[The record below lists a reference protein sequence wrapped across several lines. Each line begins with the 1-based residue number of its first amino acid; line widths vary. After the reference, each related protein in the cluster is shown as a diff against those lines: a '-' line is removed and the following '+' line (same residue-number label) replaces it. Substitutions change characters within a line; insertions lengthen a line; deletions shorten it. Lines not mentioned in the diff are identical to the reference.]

1 MVKIYRQDIDGLRAI
16 AVILVI
22 LYHAFPQWFGG
33 GYLGVDVFFVI
44 SGYLISQILCVEIEN
59 HQWCWT
65 TFYSRRIKRILPSL
79 LLVLVVLMLL
89 GYFLL
94 LDPEYQSLNLHVL
107 ASSFFLNNILLW
119 SQTPQYFDPG
129 SHFKPLLHLWSL
141 GVEEQF
147 YLFWPAFIYFL
158 YQKKISKRYG
168 IGALMLVSLLACV
181 VGHDTFYLPLCRI
194 WELGLGG
201 MLCFYQPVLLRR
213 HSYLGVVAFLVLL
226 GLATWVYFKNSLLVI
241 MMATLSTAILIIYP
255 GVVNRRVLSQP
266 TLVFLGMISYP
277 LYLWHWSL
285 LSFAHIIAAGAIST
299 YLTILILIVSVIL
312 SGLTYVF
319 IEKPIRMH
327 PSNQWSWVL
336 LIILFIIGAIGG
348 NVYYHHGLPGRPIDR
363 EAETLI
369 ADMTQ
374 FDSYQKRAVHC
385 LEGGLDV
392 CMQNKPGS
400 PEFLLWGDSHAEHL
414 FPGLMDMDNG
424 HDWMLLTSH
433 TCPPLLGV
441 KAYWSGQ
448 QDTCVMANQRTLTVL
463 TKTPSIKTVVVAFVG
478 LFYLSNEI
486 APVELGGPYSPGFFH
501 LELLGDS
508 TLDKSKVVIQ
518 GLENTIEALLSMG
531 KKVVIVEDNPLL
543 PFMPSACIQ
552 RPLQPTSLYCQLPL
566 DTVMKI
572 QNDYHQ
578 LLERVIR
585 QYPQVSLYR
594 SMDALCND
602 RFCPVLLKHHLLYRD
617 SQHLSL
623 AGSAIVAKG
632 LLTKLQ
638 PQSHTTL

>member
-1 MVKIYRQDIDGLRAI
+1 MVKTYRQDIDGLRAV

-22 LYHAFPQWFGG
+22 LYHAFPKWFGG

-44 SGYLISQILCVEIEN
+44 SGYLISQILSFEIGN
-59 HQWCWT
+59 HQWRWT
-65 TFYSRRIKRILPSL
+65 IFYSRRIKRILPSL

-119 SQTPQYFDPG
+119 SQTTQYFDPG

-147 YLFWPAFIYFL
+147 YLFWPLFIYFL
-158 YQKKISKRYG
+158 YQKKISKCYG
-168 IGALMLVSLLACV
+168 IGALMLVSLLVCLL
-181 VGHDTFYLPLCRI
+181 GKNTFYLPLGRI

-201 MLCFYQPVLLRR
+201 LLCYYQPIVLRR
-213 HSYLGVVAFLVLL
+213 YSYLGVLAFLVLL
-226 GLATWVYFKNSLLVI
+226 GLSTLVYTQNRMLMIIV
-241 MMATLSTAILIIYP
+241 ATLSTAILIVYP
-255 GVVNRRVLSQP
+255 GVVNRCVLSQP
-266 TLVFLGMISYP
+266 VLVFLGMISYP

-285 LSFAHIIAAGAIST
+285 LSFAHIISAGAIST
-299 YLTILILIVSVIL
+299 YLTILILIASIIL
-312 SGLTYVF
+312 SSLTYIF
-319 IEKPIRMH
+319 IEKPIRMNS
-327 PSNQWSWVL
+327 SNQLSWL
-336 LIILFIIGAIGG
+336 LLLMLFIIGAMGG
-348 NVYYHHGLPGRPIDR
+348 YVFYHQGFPGRSIDR
-363 EAETLI
+363 EMQTLI

-374 FDSYQKRAVHC
+374 FDSYQKRAVTC
-385 LEGGLDV
+385 KLGGGDV

-414 FPGLMDMDNG
+414 FPGLMDMDNA

-448 QDTCVMANQRTLTVL
+448 KDTCVMANQNTLEVL
-463 TKTPSIKTVVVAFVG
+463 KNTASIKTVVVAFVG

-486 APVELGGPYSPGFFH
+486 APVELAGPYSPGFFH
-501 LELLGDS
+501 LELLGYP
-508 TLDKSKVVIQ
+508 TLDKSTVVTR
-518 GLENTIEALLSMG
+518 GLENTIAALLSMG

-543 PFMPSACIQ
+543 PFMPSACVQ
-552 RPLQPTSLYCQLPL
+552 RPLQPPSLYCQLPL
-566 DTVMKI
+566 DKVMQI

-578 LLERVIR
+578 LLEGVIR

-602 RFCPVLLKHHLLYRD
+602 SFCPVLLKHHLLYRD

-623 AGSAIVAKG
+623 AGSTIVAKG
-632 LLTKLQ
+632 LLAKLHL
-638 PQSHTTL
+638 HTAL